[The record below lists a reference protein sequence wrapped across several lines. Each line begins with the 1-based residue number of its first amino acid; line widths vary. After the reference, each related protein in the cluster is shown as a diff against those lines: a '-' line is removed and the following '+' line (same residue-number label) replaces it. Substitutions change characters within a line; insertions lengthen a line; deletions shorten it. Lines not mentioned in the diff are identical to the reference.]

1 MEKVIYEAIADTL
14 VSHYMDPNYD
24 SFLSYHQT
32 SSEDYVTLDNGAKDL
47 IIGYGTTLVQMRG
60 GGGYRSA
67 TYSTSQDS
75 GPPSNYFTSNV

>member
-1 MEKVIYEAIADTL
+1 MEKVMYEAIADTL

-24 SFLSYHQT
+24 SFMSYHQT

-47 IIGYGTTLVQMRG
+47 IIGYGTTLVQIRG

-67 TYSTSQDS
+67 T
-75 GPPSNYFTSNV
+75 